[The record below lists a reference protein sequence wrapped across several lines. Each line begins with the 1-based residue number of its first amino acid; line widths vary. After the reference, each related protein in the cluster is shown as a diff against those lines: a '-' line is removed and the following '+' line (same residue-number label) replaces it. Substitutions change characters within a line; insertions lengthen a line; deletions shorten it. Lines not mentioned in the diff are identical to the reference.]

1 MMLKPEVV
9 LALEREQ
16 RVCEMAID
24 RLEERSR
31 PFEQQY
37 GWSTDQ
43 FLRKFNDGEIG
54 DDKSFF
60 PWYALAEAIFDW
72 RKPATV

>member
-60 PWYALAEAIFDW
+60 FGTRWLKPSLIGE
-72 RKPATV
+72 KPATV